1 MNNSLA
7 IYENFGQTK
16 DIANAL
22 ANSDLIPPH
31 FQRKPANVLIA
42 LEFAYRN
49 DIAPFAAMQSMFV
62 VHGRVGMSAAMAISL
77 ARKHNVWRSLKY
89 KVSGSGDTLAVT
101 AIATLH
107 DDTEV
112 ETTVTMAMAN
122 IAGWS
127 KNAVYKSI
135 PEQML
140 KYRAAT
146 FLIRSN
152 FPEVLFGMQT
162 VEELDDV
169 EAAKRAMPVK
179 PVEKVIQID
188 VVEEKPSLDEK
199 AWSEVNKPDM
209 KPEAE
214 IETLERDIEDMRGE
228 LLEFLNSRSNL
239 WFDALGKNKGT
250 MIEAVEAER
259 DIGKMKAIMAKTL
272 QYDKLATIA
281 LEKAKKDLVK
291 EDIDIRNEVLN
302 D

>member
-1 MNNSLA
+1 MNNTLA
-7 IYENFGQTK
+7 IYDNFGQTK
-16 DIANAL
+16 EIANAL
-22 ANSDLIPPH
+22 AASDLIPPH

-62 VHGRVGMSAAMAISL
+62 VHGRVGMSAALAISL
-77 ARKHNVWRSLKY
+77 ARKHNVWKTLKY
-89 KVSGSGDTLAVT
+89 KVAGSGDSLAVT
-101 AIATLH
+101 AVATMH

-112 ETTVTMAMAN
+112 ETTVSMQMAN

-179 PVEKVIQID
+179 PIDKVIHID
-188 VVEEKPSLDEK
+188 AIEEKQTNVV
-199 AWSEVNKPDM
+199 ATSEVVPAVD
-209 KPEAE
+209 AE
-214 IETLERDIEDMRGE
+214 IEPMERDIEDMRGE

-239 WFDALGKNKGT
+239 WFEALGKNKGN

-291 EDIDIRNEVLN
+291 EDNDIRNEVLN

>member
-16 DIANAL
+16 EIANAL
-22 ANSDLIPPH
+22 AASDLIPPH
-31 FQRKPANVLIA
+31 FQRKPSNILIA

-49 DIAPFAAMQSMFV
+49 DVAPFAAMQSLFV

-77 ARKHNVWRSLKY
+77 ARKHNVWKALKY
-89 KVSGSGDTLAVT
+89 KVVGSGDSLAVT

-112 ETTVTMAMAN
+112 DTTVTMQMAN

-127 KNAVYKSI
+127 KNAIYKSI

-169 EAAKRAMPVK
+169 ESAKKAIPVK
-179 PVEKVIQID
+179 QVQKVITID
-188 VVEEKPSLDEK
+188 AVEQKPVDEK
-199 AWSEVNKPDM
+199 AWDEVNKPVAVNEPM
-209 KPEAE
+209 
-214 IETLERDIEDMRGE
+214 ERGIEDMRGE

-239 WFDALGKNKGT
+239 WFEALGKNRGT

-259 DIGKMKAIMAKTL
+259 DISKMNAIMAKTL

-281 LEKAKKDLVK
+281 LEKAKKDLIK
-291 EDIDIRNEVLN
+291 EDNDIRNEVLN

>member
-16 DIANAL
+16 EIATAL
-22 ANSDLIPPH
+22 SNSDLVPPH
-31 FQRKPANVLIA
+31 FQKKPANVLIA

-89 KVSGSGDTLAVT
+89 KVEGKGESLSVT

-107 DDTEV
+107 DDSEV
-112 ETTVTMAMAN
+112 EATVTMQMAN
-122 IAGWS
+122 IAGWTKS
-127 KNAVYKSI
+127 AIYKSI

-162 VEELDDV
+162 VEELNDV
-169 EAAKRAMPVK
+169 EASKKAK
-179 PVEKVIQID
+179 PVTPTPKVIEIEEEAVTPPVIEAELEEP
-188 VVEEKPSLDEK
+188 VVESAPI
-199 AWSEVNKPDM
+199 EVVETEAPDSDDM
-209 KPEAE
+209 
-214 IETLERDIEDMRGE
+214 RDIEDLRGE
-228 LLEFLNSRSNL
+228 LLEFIKTLPDV
-239 WFDALGKNKGT
+239 WFSSLGKIRGNLVG
-250 MIEAVEAER
+250 IVDRE
-259 DIGKMKAIMAKTL
+259 KTL
-272 QYDKLATIA
+272 DGMKLLYKRTMEYDDQFKGM
-281 LEKAKKDLVK
+281 K
-291 EDIDIRNEVLN
+291 
-302 D
+302 

>member
-7 IYENFGQTK
+7 IYENFAQTK
-16 DIANAL
+16 DIATAL
-22 ANSDLIPPH
+22 SNSDLVPPH
-31 FQRKPANVLIA
+31 FQKKPANVLIA
-42 LEFAYRN
+42 LEFAHRN

-77 ARKHNVWRSLKY
+77 ARKHNVWRTLKY
-89 KVSGSGDTLAVT
+89 KVTGAGNTLAVT

-112 ETTVTMAMAN
+112 DATVTMEMAN

-162 VEELDDV
+162 VEELNDV
-169 EAAKRAMPVK
+169 EASKKAVPVK
-179 PVEKVIQID
+179 QTPQVIEIEA
-188 VVEEKPSLDEK
+188 VEEIPVATIEPNP
-199 AWSEVNKPDM
+199 E
-209 KPEAE
+209 PEAE
-214 IETLERDIEDMRGE
+214 NIEPERDIEDLRGE
-228 LLEFLNSRSNL
+228 LREFIFTRPLS
-239 WFDALGKNKGT
+239 WFEKIGKDKMVMID
-250 MIEAVEAER
+250 MIESETNYDRMV
-259 DIGKMKAIMAKTL
+259 AIHAKTA
-272 QYDKLATIA
+272 QYDRLASI
-281 LEKAKKDLVK
+281 
-291 EDIDIRNEVLN
+291 
-302 D
+302 